1 MEKYRKKP
9 VVIDAVQL
17 TMANRQAV
25 STIIAAAG
33 YSLFQVPYNLAAG
46 GVTGIGTASAIGASP
61 ATGNGSQLDQAAFL
75 RLMTAQVAAQDPF
88 KPLDQ
93 SQMLAQLAQF
103 SQVAGTAEMN
113 VSPP

>member
-1 MEKYRKKP
+1 M
-9 VVIDAVQL
+9 
-17 TMANRQAV
+17 
-25 STIIAAAG
+25 S
-33 YSLFQVPYNLAAG
+33 

-113 VSPP
+113 VSLTQLLDAVRDQTATLADIRERLPALTAASDTPTPAS

>member
-1 MEKYRKKP
+1 MIGG
-9 VVIDAVQL
+9 V
-17 TMANRQAV
+17 T
-25 STIIAAAG
+25 
-33 YSLFQVPYNLAAG
+33 G
-46 GVTGIGTASAIGASP
+46 GVTGINGIAASASSP
-61 ATGNGSQLDQAAFL
+61 AAVGSGRLDQAAFL

-113 VSPP
+113 VAIGKLAGLLRDQTALLETIRDRLPASATTTSPTEQGTTP